1 MRLGVRS
8 KTEIV
13 ATIKLGKKDKEIVI
27 QKLGPYMTYFRLSEV
42 RSFTQDDIK
51 FIMKDLPEYAAMMTG
66 VKNYMNNLES
76 SKGTLLSKLKEKYN
90 SIADATVIDMKLSV
104 NQKFKVFLDYE
115 GNVKSVYTTDIEDYD
130 PFNNNV
136 LE

>member
-42 RSFTQDDIK
+42 RSFSQDDIK

-90 SIADATVIDMKLSV
+90 SITDATVMDMKLSV

>member
-90 SIADATVIDMKLSV
+90 SIADATVMDMKLSV